1 MVGILAIISPLQRVL
16 ASGLAGQE
24 AQVRS
29 PLVPGDFRS
38 EHMGVRGLRV
48 RLGINGKPQASI
60 HSGLKVWHFHVPL
73 LHLGPQHEHC
83 IHTLAEP
90 VLNLYNFTSPAGKSF
105 LIVFK
110 LRCGYRKDC
119 KGDSHLTNMERNL
132 FSRFQMAAWKIWS
145 RGWDGRL
152 LKTLLASQAL
162 PLALVIAF
170 RRPFWDFKVVAVE

>member
-29 PLVPGDFRS
+29 PLVSGDFRS

-132 FSRFQMAAWKIWS
+132 FSRFQMAAWKNLEQ
-145 RGWDGRL
+145 RLGRQ
-152 LKTLLASQAL
+152 TPQNPPCL
-162 PLALVIAF
+162 PSPSPCPCDCVS
-170 RRPFWDFKVVAVE
+170 KAVLGFQGCSC

>member
-29 PLVPGDFRS
+29 PLVSGDFRS

-110 LRCGYRKDC
+110 LRCGYREGLQRRFPPDEHGEKLVFQVPDGGMENLEQRLGRQTPQNPPCLPSPSPCPCDC
-119 KGDSHLTNMERNL
+119 VSKAVLG
-132 FSRFQMAAWKIWS
+132 FQGCS
-145 RGWDGRL
+145 C
-152 LKTLLASQAL
+152 
-162 PLALVIAF
+162 
-170 RRPFWDFKVVAVE
+170 